1 MILMTSDYIVE
12 LRIRN
17 GYMRKQMLAKG
28 YYSNAELSRA
38 SGVSSS
44 RVGEFMN
51 LLKAPV
57 KRSGD
62 WAAGVAEIAT
72 TLRCLPKDLFPPQHL
87 EQPLKKNRAEL
98 EMDLDQISAITNAS
112 PEVLLIAKDAKNILS
127 DAIDSLGKREAKAI
141 REHFFDGLSTK
152 EIAAGM
158 PHGDECNCAKCNANV
173 GPSIGVTPNRV
184 NQIIARG
191 TRKLRRAV
199 RGQKAANELMRDMGE
214 HYDQS
219 F

>member
-1 MILMTSDYIVE
+1 MTSDYIVE

-38 SGVSSS
+38 SGVSPT
-44 RVGEFMN
+44 RVGGFMN
-51 LLKAPV
+51 LLTAPV
-57 KRSGD
+57 KKSGD
-62 WAAGVAEIAT
+62 WAAGVAEIAVA
-72 TLRCLPKDLFPPQHL
+72 LKCLPEDLFPPQHL

-98 EMDLDQISAITNAS
+98 EMDLDQILAITNAS
-112 PEVLLIAKDAKNILS
+112 PETLLIAKDAQNNLS

-141 REHFFDGLSTK
+141 REYFFDGMSWV

-158 PHGDECNCAKCNANV
+158 PHGDGCNCAKCFGNG
-173 GPSIGVTPNRV
+173 GPSIGVSSSRV
-184 NQIIARG
+184 GQLIARG

-199 RGQKAANELMRDMGE
+199 RGPDAANELIRDIREGE
-214 HYDQS
+214 AL
-219 F
+219 